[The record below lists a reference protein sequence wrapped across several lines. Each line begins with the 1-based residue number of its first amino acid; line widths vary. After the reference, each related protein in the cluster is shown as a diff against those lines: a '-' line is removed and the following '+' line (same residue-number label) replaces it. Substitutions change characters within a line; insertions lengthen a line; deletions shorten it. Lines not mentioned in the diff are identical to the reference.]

1 MHRRM
6 LLMAGAL
13 AGMTQI
19 QGAIAAEVAP
29 YTQQA
34 FAAAQ
39 ADGKPILVHI
49 QASWCPICA
58 KQRPILGQLEQEPP
72 YKSLVVL
79 NVDFDTQKDIVR
91 AMGANKQ
98 STLIVFH
105 GKDERGRSVG
115 DSDAVTIQSL
125 VAKSLT

>member
-13 AGMTQI
+13 AGIAQI
-19 QGAIAAEVAP
+19 KSAGAAEVAP

-39 ADGKPILVHI
+39 ADGKPIVVHI

-58 KQRPILGQLEQEPP
+58 KQRPILGQLEQEPA

-115 DSDAVTIQSL
+115 DSDAATIQSL

>member
-1 MHRRM
+1 MHRRT
-6 LLMAGAL
+6 LVIAGAL
-13 AGMTQI
+13 AGFMQVR
-19 QGAIAAEVAP
+19 GASAAEVAP

-39 ADGKPILVHI
+39 AEGKPILVHI
-49 QASWCPICA
+49 QASWCPVCA
-58 KQRPILGQLEQEPP
+58 KQRPILGQLEQEPA

-115 DSDAVTIQSL
+115 DSEAATIQSL